1 MGAPLRRL
9 PLLLLLVLAL
19 SPEGMRWPA
28 AAAAAARRI
37 APLPTA
43 ALRRLYDTS
52 NYGRLQLHNGLAL
65 SPQMGW
71 NSWNFFA
78 CNINDTLIRETGSA
92 PRGIPDSLLKEKKAE
107 DPIAFLKKN

>member
-1 MGAPLRRL
+1 MGVPLCRL

-19 SPEGMRWPA
+19 SPQGTRWPA

-52 NYGRLQLHNGLAL
+52 NYGRLQLNNGLAL
-65 SPQMGW
+65 VPQMG
-71 NSWNFFA
+71 
-78 CNINDTLIRETGSA
+78 
-92 PRGIPDSLLKEKKAE
+92 
-107 DPIAFLKKN
+107 